1 MTWVFLTFFALGI
14 CCIALGWSARRGAG
28 PVAAYRRD
36 VIGSLG
42 LDAPDRMLVLG
53 IPSLGAMALAIATA
67 IIGFTYCPDS
77 FKPLIAFFVVV
88 MIALGLIGFLWAAL
102 WFLALPK
109 SLRGS
114 SPRADSGAFEVQPD
128 GSKRLTGVRPLAPLV
143 VVAAFLGF
151 SLWMATMPMPGIV
164 IAAVLGIAGLGIL
177 VSQVPML
184 LRGASLQLNDEG
196 ITMLTSFSPVSIPWE
211 AVDRIEA
218 DVMSATLVVD
228 NEALTTLTG
237 KAREQAA
244 KRGRISVPSHSLRM
258 TPDRLAT
265 ELEAAWREARHSS
278 RTDG

>member
-1 MTWVFLTFFALGI
+1 MTWVFLTFLTMGI
-14 CCIALGWSARRGAG
+14 FCIALGWSARHGAG

-53 IPSLGAMALAIATA
+53 LPSLGAMALGIATA
-67 IIGFTYCPDS
+67 IIGFTHCPDS
-77 FKPLIAFFVVV
+77 FKPVVAFFVVV

-109 SLRGS
+109 SLRGP

-151 SLWMATMPMPGIV
+151 ALWMATMPMPGIV

-211 AVDRIEA
+211 AINRIEA
-218 DVMSATLVVD
+218 DVMGATLVVD
-228 NEALTTLTG
+228 NEGRKTLVG
-237 KAREQAA
+237 SAREHAE
-244 KRGRISVPSHSLRM
+244 KRGSISVPSHSLRM

-265 ELEAAWREARHSS
+265 ELEAAWREARRSS